1 MAQGEKQRAGYS
13 QFACIGSGFS
23 AIGLG
28 ATLKRWYGITDVRF
42 FERHDQLGGTWF
54 ANQYPGKLG
63 VPNFLH
69 RVMRIDMTGCACDVP
84 SILYSFSFAPNPKWT
99 RILASAQELWEY
111 LYKVANDYDL
121 PSKMRFGVEVVRCE
135 WIESTKRW
143 RLEIRNLEDG
153 AIFFHECQFL
163 FSGTGILVTPR
174 EPDMPGIETF
184 KGPVFHA
191 ARWRKDV
198 SLKDKN
204 VALIGNGCTASQ
216 IVPKVVGETR
226 HLTQYIRSKH
236 WIIPPI
242 DVPHT
247 KTISWLFQYVPGL
260 MAFVRFC
267 VFLYAEND
275 MRGFY
280 MTRAGERYR
289 KSRERNATRYIR
301 KTAPERYHDLL
312 IPDFEIGCKRRIF
325 DPGYCEALHA
335 TNLDVLDD
343 PIEEVLPDAIRTK
356 GGKVTKADVIVLAN
370 GYSTNQFMSGIE
382 VVGRNG
388 VTIDKHW
395 EKFDGPEAYNCIA
408 LNEFPNFFM
417 ILGKFP
423 LLTALHLSRMYWK
436 KLTRCQGPNTATGH
450 TSTIMAAENGI
461 NYALRVIKPVLD
473 GYADTVEVKSEAEER
488 YSRQLQED
496 LHKTVWWGGCVSWY
510 NVAGR
515 SGKKWNSMTYPHSQ
529 AHYWYKCL
537 FPTYEDW
544 SYTVCQASGGWPWFH
559 QIDDGSILIVLKQ
572 MTPGAARRKFL
583 RRALKIVLWMGV
595 LVSALG
601 VGASLRKNSH
611 GLNQYLPHL
620 LQAYQ
625 AVRTRLPF
633 W

>member
-54 ANQYPGKLG
+54 ANQYP
-63 VPNFLH
+63 
-69 RVMRIDMTGCACDVP
+69 GCACDVP

-417 ILGKFP
+417 ILG
-423 LLTALHLSRMYWK
+423 
-436 KLTRCQGPNTATGH
+436 PNTATGH

-544 SYTVCQASGGWPWFH
+544 SYT
-559 QIDDGSILIVLKQ
+559 